1 MSGSCFLQVSSGM
14 TALHYAADAWSL
26 KSSIGEGER
35 IISSTAK
42 NQQEKDETE
51 VTPGDLNRPHGGATL
66 KTLLWAGSMPNLK
79 DANGRT
85 PLHVLAESDASSL
98 YLAESPDTGDDDD
111 DDDIRTSFEMSS
123 LTRFVLNYRVVVL
136 SILKQ

>member
-1 MSGSCFLQVSSGM
+1 M

-42 NQQEKDETE
+42 NQQEKDDTE
-51 VTPGDLNRPHGGATL
+51 VSPEDLNRPHGGATL

-98 YLAESPDTGDDDD
+98 YLADSPDAGDDDDND
-111 DDDIRTSFEMSS
+111 DDDIRTSFEMNS
-123 LTRFVLNYRVVVL
+123 LARFVCICIKRCHVDT
-136 SILKQ
+136 SAIAI